1 MKIIDSIQKISE
13 SSSVAAI
20 GFFDGVH
27 QGHRALINSVRQEA
41 ERAGNTSAIVTFR
54 THPRQVLDSD
64 CRFSLLTTTD
74 EKLELLEKT
83 GIDYAI
89 VLDFTPEM
97 SLLSAREFLQLLK
110 ENYNIQAL
118 FIGYDHRFGHNR
130 KEGFED
136 YTAYGK
142 ELGVQI
148 FKAEAFAMDKTNISS
163 SIIRQLLETGNIKQA
178 NRFLSYRYAITG
190 NVIDGFKLGRK
201 LGFPTANISLLNT
214 EKLIPAHGVY
224 AVETVLPNGEV
235 RDGMLNIG
243 NRPTLERQGDYSIEC
258 HIFDFTG
265 DLYGKDLTVCF
276 VSYLR
281 PERKMNSLEELKAQ
295 LKEDKQN
302 AILALSQKSIS

>member
-1 MKIIDSIQKISE
+1 MKIIDFIQKISV

-41 ERAGNTSAIVTFR
+41 ERANNTSAIVTFR
-54 THPRQVLDSD
+54 THPRQVLNSD

-83 GIDYAI
+83 GIDYAM

-148 FKAEAFAMDKTNISS
+148 FKAEAFSMDKTNISS

-265 DLYGKDLTVCF
+265 DLYGKDLTVRF

>member
-41 ERAGNTSAIVTFR
+41 ERANNTSAIVTFR
-54 THPRQVLDSD
+54 THPRQVLNSD

-148 FKAEAFAMDKTNISS
+148 FKAKAF
-163 SIIRQLLETGNIKQA
+163 
-178 NRFLSYRYAITG
+178 
-190 NVIDGFKLGRK
+190 
-201 LGFPTANISLLNT
+201 
-214 EKLIPAHGVY
+214 
-224 AVETVLPNGEV
+224 
-235 RDGMLNIG
+235 
-243 NRPTLERQGDYSIEC
+243 
-258 HIFDFTG
+258 
-265 DLYGKDLTVCF
+265 
-276 VSYLR
+276 
-281 PERKMNSLEELKAQ
+281 
-295 LKEDKQN
+295 
-302 AILALSQKSIS
+302 

>member
-41 ERAGNTSAIVTFR
+41 ERANNTSAIVTFR
-54 THPRQVLDSD
+54 THPRQVLNSD

-118 FIGYDHRFGHNR
+118 FVGYDHRFGHNR

-148 FKAEAFAMDKTNISS
+148 FKAEAFSMDKTNISS

-224 AVETVLPNGEV
+224 AVEIVLPNGEV

-243 NRPTLERQGDYSIEC
+243 NRPTLERRGDYSIEC
-258 HIFDFTG
+258 HIFDFTD
-265 DLYGKDLTVCF
+265 DLYGKDLTVRF

>member
-41 ERAGNTSAIVTFR
+41 ERANNTSAIVTFR
-54 THPRQVLDSD
+54 THPRQVLNSD

-148 FKAEAFAMDKTNISS
+148 FKAEAFSMDKTNISS

-235 RDGMLNIG
+235 RDGILNIG

-265 DLYGKDLTVCF
+265 DLYGKDLTVRF

>member
-1 MKIIDSIQKISE
+1 MKIIDFIQKISV

-41 ERAGNTSAIVTFR
+41 ERANNTSAIVTFR
-54 THPRQVLDSD
+54 THPRQVLNSD

-148 FKAEAFAMDKTNISS
+148 FKAEAFSMDKTNISS

-265 DLYGKDLTVCF
+265 DLYGKDLTVRF

>member
-41 ERAGNTSAIVTFR
+41 ERANNTSAIVTFR
-54 THPRQVLDSD
+54 THPRQVLNSD

-142 ELGVQI
+142 ESGVQI
-148 FKAEAFAMDKTNISS
+148 FKAEAFSMDKTNISS

-265 DLYGKDLTVCF
+265 DLYGKDLTVRF

>member
-41 ERAGNTSAIVTFR
+41 ERANNTSAIVTFR
-54 THPRQVLDSD
+54 THPRQVLNSD

-148 FKAEAFAMDKTNISS
+148 FKAEAFSMDKTNISS
-163 SIIRQLLETGNIKQA
+163 SIIRQLLESGNIKQA

-265 DLYGKDLTVCF
+265 DLYGKDLTVRF

>member
-41 ERAGNTSAIVTFR
+41 ERANNTSAIVTFR
-54 THPRQVLDSD
+54 THPRQVLNSD

-118 FIGYDHRFGHNR
+118 FVGYDHRFGHNR

-148 FKAEAFAMDKTNISS
+148 FKAEAFSMDKTNISS

-265 DLYGKDLTVCF
+265 DLYGKDLTVRF

>member
-41 ERAGNTSAIVTFR
+41 ERANNTSAIVTFR
-54 THPRQVLDSD
+54 THPRQVLNSD

-148 FKAEAFAMDKTNISS
+148 FKAEAFSMDKTNISS

-265 DLYGKDLTVCF
+265 DLYGKDLTVRF